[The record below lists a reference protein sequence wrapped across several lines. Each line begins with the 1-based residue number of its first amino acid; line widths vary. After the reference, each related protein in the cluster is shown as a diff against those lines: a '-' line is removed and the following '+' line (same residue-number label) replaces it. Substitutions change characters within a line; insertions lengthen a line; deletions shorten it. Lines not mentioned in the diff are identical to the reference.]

1 MMNTTESIAQKALQ
15 DLIKTTVLEVL
26 GIIEYD
32 RSHLNRLS
40 WEEREAEVV
49 RDLEVEVQALWV
61 IARRI
66 EEYFGVKDE

>member
-1 MMNTTESIAQKALQ
+1 MQNTDNIVQKALQ
-15 DLIKTTVLEVL
+15 DIVKSTVLEVL
-26 GIIEYD
+26 DVINSD
-32 RSHLNRLS
+32 RIHLNRMT

-66 EEYFGVKDE
+66 EEHFGVKDE